1 MIEFRNVSAGYPG
14 GETILRDISF
24 SVKAGENIG
33 IVGANGAGKSTL
45 LKTALGLLTHEGTV
59 LIGGVEVNKKNLPVI
74 RKTAGYLLQD
84 SDNQMFMP
92 TVLDDMVFAPVNYGK
107 SRQEAEKSA
116 KETLESLGAGYL
128 IDKYNHKLSGGEKK
142 LAAIAT
148 VMTAEPEILLL
159 DEPSAS
165 LDPKNRRKI
174 INILNSINKTKL
186 IASHD
191 LDFILDTCQ
200 RVMILNQG
208 KLVSQGNAAEILQ
221 NGELLDE
228 NGLELPLRYYGR

>member
-1 MIEFRNVSAGYPG
+1 
-14 GETILRDISF
+14 F
-24 SVKAGENIG
+24 SVAAGESTG

-45 LKTALGLLTHEGTV
+45 LKTALGLLNFEGTV
-59 LIGGVEVNKKNLPVI
+59 LIGGAQVNKKNLPLI

-92 TVLDDMVFAPVNYGK
+92 TVLDDMAFAPVNYGK
-107 SRQEAEKSA
+107 SRAEAEKAA

-142 LAAIAT
+142 LAAVAT

-191 LDFILDTCQ
+191 LDFILDTCEK
-200 RVMILNQG
+200 VMILNNGELVCQG
-208 KLVSQGNAAEILQ
+208 SAGEILQ
-221 NGELLDE
+221 DAQLLDR